1 MTDEYASLS
10 EATDKKPLVL
20 ILDDDPGVSETL
32 KAVLEVR
39 GYEVVTAAHGRTAL
53 NLLQERPPDVAILDI
68 LVPGIDGLTICRRM
82 KSNPELMHI
91 PVLIITVITKDSDLA
106 DGFWKMGS
114 GADDF
119 VTKPF
124 DPFDLAD
131 RVERL
136 HLLYSQARRALDK
149 A

>member
-1 MTDEYASLS
+1 M
-10 EATDKKPLVL
+10 
-20 ILDDDPGVSETL
+20 DDDTAILETMA
-32 KAVLEVR
+32 AVLEIR
-39 GYEVVTAAHGRTAL
+39 GYEVATADNGRSAL
-53 NLLQERPPDVAILDI
+53 SILKERRPDVAVLDI
-68 LVPGIDGLTICRRM
+68 LVPGIDGLTICR
-82 KSNPELMHI
+82 KIKTNPEFKAI

-106 DGFWKMGS
+106 DGFWKLGS

-136 HLLYSQARRALDK
+136 YLLFSRARRAVDN